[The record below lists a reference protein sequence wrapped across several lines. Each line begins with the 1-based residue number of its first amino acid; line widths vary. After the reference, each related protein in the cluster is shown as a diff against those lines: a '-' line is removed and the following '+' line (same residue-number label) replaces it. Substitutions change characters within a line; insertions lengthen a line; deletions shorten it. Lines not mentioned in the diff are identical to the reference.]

1 MSGTADQDGFYVGET
16 TDGRRGLVPGNYL
29 ELVPNLNA
37 PPYRMRD
44 SELCVN
50 SQSPLNNEQESFL
63 NLLYFLKRFLRTN
76 FEIIKDNKQSKFIV
90 SSSITLYGDV

>member
-1 MSGTADQDGFYVGET
+1 MYVSGTADQDGFYVGET

-44 SELCVN
+44 SDPCVV
-50 SQSPLNNEQESFL
+50 SQSPLNHEQLSTQNSASPGFL
-63 NLLYFLKRFLRTN
+63 EKIITFFVFKGTFSYFF
-76 FEIIKDNKQSKFIV
+76 
-90 SSSITLYGDV
+90 

>member
-1 MSGTADQDGFYVGET
+1 MIIRKSWKTVKKDGFYIGET

-44 SELCVN
+44 QLN
-50 SQSPLNNEQESFL
+50 AHHQAMPQAHPTGPSPQAIDHLHHQRNHGTSL
-63 NLLYFLKRFLRTN
+63 
-76 FEIIKDNKQSKFIV
+76 V
-90 SSSITLYGDV
+90 